1 MDTSDY
7 CRRAIDSIY
16 FIISHTFYAVA
27 VAGAVAVAVAGAG
40 AVAVAGAV
48 AGAVAVAVAVAVAGA
63 GAGAYI
69 KELYDFLH
77 QRFHAGTDSI
87 DVMALDVQGSTSMA
101 SRMVISSIKTVNLQ
115 F

>member
-27 VAGAVAVAVAGAG
+27 GAVAVAV
-40 AVAVAGAV
+40 
-48 AGAVAVAVAVAVAGA
+48 
-63 GAGAYI
+63 AGAYI

>member
-27 VAGAVAVAVAGAG
+27 VAGAVAVAVAGA
-40 AVAVAGAV
+40 VAG
-48 AGAVAVAVAVAVAGA
+48 AGAVAVAVAV
-63 GAGAYI
+63 AGAYI

>member
-27 VAGAVAVAVAGAG
+27 VAGAVAVAVAGA
-40 AVAVAGAV
+40 VAGAG
-48 AGAVAVAVAVAVAGA
+48 AGAGAVAVAVAGA

>member
-27 VAGAVAVAVAGAG
+27 VAGAVAVAVAGAVAGAGAG
-40 AVAVAGAV
+40 AVAVAV
-48 AGAVAVAVAVAVAGA
+48 AGAVAVAVAV
-63 GAGAYI
+63 AGAYI